1 MTRSLS
7 LLVAVSLA
15 GSTLGCSTFFPSDP
29 TPPATT
35 NADGGPSMTGCAATS
50 KHVAPGGYYV
60 NGNTICTESGQPHML
75 HGVDRPSLEWQPGG
89 DNILPSD
96 FALMASWKANVVRI
110 ALNQDF
116 WLQGSKYYSASYAST
131 VDDAVRY
138 AEQAGMDVIL
148 DLHWSDR
155 GMLGSCD
162 PSNGCQQVMAD
173 MNSITFWSEVA
184 SIYKNDGRVMF
195 ELYNEPHDVPWNVWQ
210 SGGMSGGFQV
220 AGMQQ
225 LYQAVRDAQADN
237 VVIIGGL
244 SWAADLSGVP
254 DYRITGYNIAY
265 ATHPYNNSAPARVG
279 GFDSGW
285 GFLTRTDPVVVT
297 EFGDGMDCNGDA
309 FTTTVTNFYQAVIT
323 YADQHGASWTSWAW
337 YPGGC
342 KFPSLITDW
351 TGTPTA
357 AGTLVHAALAGYNE
371 PAPDGKRD
379 GGTVDAGGTTADGG
393 QDAGGSAPHDGGATD
408 AAAHG

>member
-1 MTRSLS
+1 
-7 LLVAVSLA
+7 
-15 GSTLGCSTFFPSDP
+15 
-29 TPPATT
+29 
-35 NADGGPSMTGCAATS
+35 MTGCAATT

-60 NGNTICTESGQPHML
+60 NGNTICTASGQPHML

-89 DNILPSD
+89 DNIVPSD
-96 FALMASWKANVVRI
+96 FALMATWKANVARI

-116 WLQGSKYYSASYAST
+116 WLQGSKYYSATYAAT

-173 MNSITFWSEVA
+173 MNSITFWSDVA

-210 SGGMSGGFQV
+210 AGGMSGGFQV

-225 LYQAVRDAQADN
+225 LYQAVRDAGADN
-237 VVIIGGL
+237 LVIIGGL

-254 DYRITGYNIAY
+254 DYRIVGYNIAY
-265 ATHPYNNSAPARVG
+265 ATHPYDNSAPARVN

-297 EFGDGMDCNGDA
+297 EFGDGMDCNGDM
-309 FTTTVTNFYQAVIT
+309 FSTLVTNFDQAVIT

-342 KFPSLITDW
+342 KFPSIISDW

-357 AGTLVHAALAGYNE
+357 AGTVVKAALAGYSD

-379 GGTVDAGGTTADGG
+379 GGATVDAGGAPDGG
-393 QDAGGSAPHDGGATD
+393 GHDAGGTPPHDGGATD
-408 AAAHG
+408 AAEHG